1 MEDALGNHDPLIRQI
16 ETVNT
21 PLIAENAERRHKDAT
36 FASKQ
41 SYCIALQNQLWRF
54 RFSQCLA
61 TTPQTSTRALLLKPL
76 LETKPDDTGV
86 TSNLIV
92 PIVPKWS
99 NYISTPTSQPTLRA
113 PILHVSSSCARTAL
127 PTTKSK
133 KEEEVCATALL
144 VWCACVFM
152 SHSAHTCRGVGG
164 KGGGGCCDGCEA
176 RYGRC

>member
-1 MEDALGNHDPLIRQI
+1 MCRMEDALGNHDPLIRQI

-54 RFSQCLA
+54 RFWQCLA

-92 PIVPKWS
+92 PI
-99 NYISTPTSQPTLRA
+99 
-113 PILHVSSSCARTAL
+113 
-127 PTTKSK
+127 
-133 KEEEVCATALL
+133 
-144 VWCACVFM
+144 
-152 SHSAHTCRGVGG
+152 
-164 KGGGGCCDGCEA
+164 
-176 RYGRC
+176 